1 MSAEPKP
8 PTAEPPTA
16 EPPASEPPA
25 TEQTEPAA
33 AEKGRGS
40 KEKKG
45 PGFVQR
51 VLGFI
56 ERVGNKVPHPAIM
69 FIALCVGIIILSQ
82 ILAWVG
88 VSATFEVVA
97 PPPVSVEEGFVGG
110 STAPIEVLPPEQ
122 TDAEDYEVVTE
133 TVEIQSLLDGDG
145 VRFLFTSFVSN
156 FMGFTAM
163 GIILI
168 VMIGVGL
175 SEASGLIGALIRKL
189 VAVSSARSLTYIIVF
204 IGIISSIASDAG
216 YLVLIP
222 LGAAAFMSV
231 GRHPLAG
238 MAAAFAGVAGGF
250 GVNFL
255 ITPTDAVLTEIANES
270 IALVDPARSID
281 ITANLW
287 FGIGSTIL
295 LTIVLGL
302 VSTRIIEP
310 RLGTYDHSL
319 APANG
324 TTEAAAEAAQTLS
337 PAQEAKGL
345 RWAGV
350 GILITVVVI
359 ALLTFIPGAPLRDPE
374 TGSIIGTSPFMDS
387 LIVLISIVFLV
398 AGAFY
403 GKATGTI
410 KNATDGIKM
419 ITKGW
424 AGLAG
429 LLFLFLLIAQFI
441 AYFNYSNIPQVI
453 AVSLGETARG
463 TQHQQCGTAH
473 PGHAHHPGGGHHHAA
488 GNREV
493 GAARSHLHPA
503 VPAPGHR
510 AAVGAGRLPGGR
522 LAYEH
527 LHAHHGLLPADR
539 GVREPLRQ
547 ELGDR
552 DRDRPHAALLPHHD
566 PGVDHLLRDLVR
578 ARHPHGTGCAGL
590 IERALGRATTKP
602 ASRSSERPAS
612 CLSAACD
619 ATTSLSR
626 YRSGGT
632 VASPPCAAAFSSFS
646 ISFDRGRGLM
656 RAGYGLCARVE
667 IEEEQLDHEHQR
679 HRHQGADGP
688 QDPRP

>member
-1 MSAEPKP
+1 VSAETKP
-8 PTAEPPTA
+8 PEAEPLEAEAA
-16 EPPASEPPA
+16 EPTTPKKSRSG
-25 TEQTEPAA
+25 
-33 AEKGRGS
+33 KGG
-40 KEKKG
+40 EKG
-45 PGFVQR
+45 PGLMQR

-56 ERVGNKVPHPAIM
+56 ERVGNKVPHPAIL

-88 VSATFEVVA
+88 VSASYEVVA
-97 PPPVSVEEGFVGG
+97 PPPVTVEENYVGG
-110 STAPIEVLPPEQ
+110 STAPIEVLPAEQ
-122 TDAEDYEVVTE
+122 ADAEDYEVVTE

-270 IALVDPARSID
+270 IALVDPTRSID

-295 LTIVLGL
+295 LTILLGL
-302 VSTRIIEP
+302 ISTRIIEP
-310 RLGTYDHSL
+310 RLGTYDPAL

-453 AVSLGETARG
+453 AVSLGETLEG
-463 TQHQQCGTAH
+463 LSFS
-473 PGHAHHPGGGHHHAA
+473 
-488 GNREV
+488 NV
-493 GAARSHLHPA
+493 
-503 VPAPGHR
+503 
-510 AAVGAGRLPGGR
+510 
-522 LAYEH
+522 
-527 LHAHHGLLPADR
+527 GLLILAMLITLVVGIIMPQAI
-539 GVREPLRQ
+539 
-547 ELGDR
+547 
-552 DRDRPHAALLPHHD
+552 AKWALLAPIFI
-566 PGVDHLLRDLVR
+566 PLFLRLGIEPQSVLAAYRVADSPMNIFTPIM
-578 ARHPHGTGCAGL
+578 AYFPL
-590 IERALGRATTKP
+590 IVVF
-602 ASRSSERPAS
+602 ASRY
-612 CLSAACD
+612 D
-619 ATTSLSR
+619 KK
-626 YRSGGT
+626 SGIGT
-632 VASPPCAAAFSSFS
+632 VIA
-646 ISFDRGRGLM
+646 LM
-656 RAGYGLCARVE
+656 LPYFLILTLVWIIFFVIWYVLGIPMGP
-667 IEEEQLDHEHQR
+667 
-679 HRHQGADGP
+679 GAP
-688 QDPRP
+688 A